1 MPNDD
6 TTPKKTV
13 KIPSSNLTED
23 EDVIHF
29 DLTAESEETPELHV
43 NLSDEESGDDELRSK
58 VSKDDDFG
66 VVMEKEDNASFS
78 LAGDDLMSL
87 FEKLQQTID
96 EETQNYIK
104 RQKQHRANITAEE
117 EAMKKEKMEFEQKKK
132 KMLDG
137 LESMQTK
144 LAGPV
149 RVTK

>member
-1 MPNDD
+1 
-6 TTPKKTV
+6 
-13 KIPSSNLTED
+13 
-23 EDVIHF
+23 
-29 DLTAESEETPELHV
+29 
-43 NLSDEESGDDELRSK
+43 
-58 VSKDDDFG
+58 
-66 VVMEKEDNASFS
+66 MEKEDNASFS

-149 RVTK
+149 RATK